1 MTKSAAG
8 VGRGTVKAPPRRTY
22 VLKLNGELTGF
33 HVTMGAMSAR
43 DIIAMRSGTMVEVE
57 VLGLVAQ
64 RIVEH
69 DFDVADP
76 LDLDYWIVAE
86 ILRAW
91 GTAMEEASLPPVIG
105 EP

>member
-1 MTKSAAG
+1 VKKA
-8 VGRGTVKAPPRRTY
+8 KAPPRRTY
-22 VLKLNGELTGF
+22 VLKLEGELADF

-43 DIIAMRSGTMVEVE
+43 DIIAMRAGTMAEVE

-91 GTAMEEASLPPVIG
+91 GVAMEEAALPPVSG
-105 EP
+105 ER

>member
-1 MTKSAAG
+1 MAAG
-8 VGRGTVKAPPRRTY
+8 VIRGTSKAPPRRTY
-22 VLKLNGELTGF
+22 ALKLDGELEGF

-43 DIIAMRSGTMVEVE
+43 DIIAMRSGTMAEVE

-64 RIVEH
+64 RIVTH
-69 DFDVADP
+69 DFDVPDP

-91 GTAMEEASLPPVIG
+91 GVAMEEAALPPVTG
-105 EP
+105 ER

>member
-1 MTKSAAG
+1 VTKTKG
-8 VGRGTVKAPPRRTY
+8 PPRRTY
-22 VLKLNGELTGF
+22 VLKLDGELADY

-43 DIIAMRSGTMVEVE
+43 DIIAMRSGEMAEVE
-57 VLGLVAQ
+57 VLRLVAE

-69 DFDVADP
+69 DLGVADP

-91 GTAMEEASLPPVIG
+91 GAAMEEAVLPPATG
-105 EP
+105 ER